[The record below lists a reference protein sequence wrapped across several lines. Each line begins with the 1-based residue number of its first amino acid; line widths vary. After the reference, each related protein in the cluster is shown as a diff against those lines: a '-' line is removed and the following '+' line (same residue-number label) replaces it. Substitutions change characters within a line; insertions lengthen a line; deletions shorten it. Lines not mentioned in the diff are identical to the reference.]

1 MILRLDSD
9 VPSSE
14 SLADEFERKK
24 VLARL
29 QALDSKARRH
39 GVSGLDPALNE
50 LIRIGM
56 ETAPGGAVTR
66 SGYGVFHLSWLV
78 AKHPEWP
85 RVVLDE
91 LDSIKAAIKAQ
102 HGVPLRYVIWAGVGG
117 LAEDKAMYLA
127 CGLLKRGPKQY
138 ILDSA
143 DPAKLKVI
151 LADMKRRAGSLEE
164 ALKSTLVVGLSMGM
178 TTYEPVINL
187 EKLAALYDESDLD
200 SAPNFIY
207 MALTGSLL
215 DQFASRRGYAR
226 VELQLDGGS
235 TATGRHSAPLTRAS
249 LYPLGLAGVPLG
261 VWTGATCLSSSQI
274 QTAFRL
280 AAFLHQQGLAGRDK
294 VTLALSRSLAGAAL
308 WTKQNFE
315 ESLDKSEQLGIKL
328 VIGEPLRMADYRAPK
343 DPRQDRVFV
352 LVGRK
357 GEPAVDRQKAG
368 LLRRSGYPLASLTFP
383 AEAPLSQYLQFIHY
397 VVFAL
402 AWLRG
407 MNFVTQPGVDACTA
421 IANSL
426 YQNSVFQG
434 GISNTAEWKWLRES
448 PRQLRW
454 RSGVVLH
461 YDRLPC
467 GFQLDGRDAASAYA
481 ALVHQLAVAGVVECG
496 DLTFFG
502 DTRYNESGRKLR
514 RVLDRAASQLFRDG
528 LRMPAD
534 VSEGPAMNH
543 SCHEMAAGHGRCLST
558 ILISEKA
565 ESIPGVGYTADY
577 HRAGFLAAQMALEQ
591 RGRLVVPITLRDLGE
606 SSLKA
611 LDEFFHEAAAQIR
624 RSR

>member
-1 MILRLDSD
+1 
-9 VPSSE
+9 
-14 SLADEFERKK
+14 
-24 VLARL
+24 
-29 QALDSKARRH
+29 
-39 GVSGLDPALNE
+39 
-50 LIRIGM
+50 
-56 ETAPGGAVTR
+56 
-66 SGYGVFHLSWLV
+66 
-78 AKHPEWP
+78 
-85 RVVLDE
+85 
-91 LDSIKAAIKAQ
+91 
-102 HGVPLRYVIWAGVGG
+102 
-117 LAEDKAMYLA
+117 
-127 CGLLKRGPKQY
+127 
-138 ILDSA
+138 
-143 DPAKLKVI
+143 
-151 LADMKRRAGSLEE
+151 
-164 ALKSTLVVGLSMGM
+164 
-178 TTYEPVINL
+178 
-187 EKLAALYDESDLD
+187 
-200 SAPNFIY
+200 
-207 MALTGSLL
+207 
-215 DQFASRRGYAR
+215 
-226 VELQLDGGS
+226 
-235 TATGRHSAPLTRAS
+235 
-249 LYPLGLAGVPLG
+249 LGLAGVPLG

-315 ESLDKSEQLGIKL
+315 ESLGKSEQLGIKL

-591 RGRLVVPITLRDLGE
+591 RGRLVVSITLRDLGE